1 MESANKLERLVNEK
15 YEGLH
20 LSKSAS
26 TILHVLLELAQVI
39 QAYDTVIVRTMKL
52 NLHPQWEEAIDT
64 FVAAYN
70 TFATSFTK
78 LFPRYRSDEL
88 MTPKIA
94 YIQYEV
100 KRWIKKFDVS
110 LLRIVEQAF
119 EGVHYVFLAKEKHY
133 SIPRTGAELLAGER
147 RFTSDPSFDRKT
159 KGRIVIQA
167 TKKRKASS
175 KNDASVPSESTSDV
189 PQRRT
194 AKKSNEHDVSDSSAQ
209 DIQLARKLLVR
220 AVAAFNAQ
228 NILRCGDGCY
238 ERMQEMLEYIQSG
251 KNKKNAPWKF
261 NKKKSKPKKKDIDE
275 LWEM

>member
-15 YEGLH
+15 YEGPH
-20 LSKSAS
+20 SSKWASA
-26 TILHVLLELAQVI
+26 IRHVLLELAQVI

-147 RFTSDPSFDRKT
+147 RFTSDPSFDRKR

-167 TKKRKASS
+167 TKKRKQAVKTMHPYHQRAQAMSPSVEPQKSRTNTMSQTRVRRIFSLRASYWCELLRHS
-175 KNDASVPSESTSDV
+175 MH
-189 PQRRT
+189 RT
-194 AKKSNEHDVSDSSAQ
+194 
-209 DIQLARKLLVR
+209 
-220 AVAAFNAQ
+220 F
-228 NILRCGDGCY
+228 
-238 ERMQEMLEYIQSG
+238 
-251 KNKKNAPWKF
+251 
-261 NKKKSKPKKKDIDE
+261 
-275 LWEM
+275 